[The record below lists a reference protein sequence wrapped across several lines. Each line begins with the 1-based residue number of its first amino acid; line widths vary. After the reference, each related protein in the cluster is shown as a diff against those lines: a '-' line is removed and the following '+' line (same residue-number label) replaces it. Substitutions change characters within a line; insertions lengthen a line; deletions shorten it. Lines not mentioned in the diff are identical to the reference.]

1 MEELKIRPIENG
13 TVIDH
18 IPQGQALNVLR
29 ILGVDSSTRDVVSV
43 AMNVPSGTM
52 GRKDIVKVE
61 RREIGSKEADIIAL
75 IAPDVTVNVVRDFEV
90 RDKYD
95 VSMPD
100 EIRGVISCPNPNC
113 VTNTREPVETVFEVR
128 ETDEGTEMR
137 CGYCG
142 TVVTEKIAERLV

>member
-1 MEELKIRPIENG
+1 MEELKIRPIEDG

-29 ILGVDSSTRDVVSV
+29 VLGVDSTTREVVSV
-43 AMNVPSGTM
+43 AMNVPSDAM

-61 RREIGSKEADIIAL
+61 DREIGSKEADIIAL
-75 IAPDVTVNVVRDFEV
+75 IAPEATVNVVRDFEV
-90 RDKYD
+90 REKYE

-100 EIRGVISCPNPNC
+100 EIHGVLSCPNPNC
-113 VTNTREPVETVFEVR
+113 VTNTREPTETSFDVR
-128 ETDEGTEMR
+128 DTGEGTEMR

-142 TVVTEKIAERLV
+142 TVVTEEIAERLV